1 MTIKS
6 RLDRW
11 VSDHYEWLDG
21 QIRAN
26 IAKGKMREYA
36 DDLIQEMMVQLYGM
50 KEEKIEQLL
59 DNGKLKWYVLSGA
72 GMQLRSKTSPFYQRL
87 RKHKMMARENGL
99 EGSDKNIF
107 ERIDDTEEM
116 STECYFSCMKRG
128 IENLHWYSK
137 TLLKEYWEQGMG
149 LDALNEKYNISKK
162 HLTKDLNAAILT
174 IRENCEE
181 CDN

>member
-116 STECYFSCMKRG
+116 STECYFSCMKRE

-137 TLLKEYWEQGMG
+137 TLLKEYWEQGKG
-149 LDALNEKYNISKK
+149 LDVLNEKYGISKK
-162 HLTKDLNAAILT
+162 HLTKDLNSAILT

>member
-116 STECYFSCMKRG
+116 STECYFSCMKRE

-149 LDALNEKYNISKK
+149 LDALNEKYGISKK
-162 HLTKDLNAAILT
+162 HLTKDLNSAILT

>member
-116 STECYFSCMKRG
+116 STECYFSCMKRE